1 MLRSVILYICAASG
15 VLAAGR
21 RRYNTTSGPIAG
33 AINVHLFAH
42 SHDDV
47 GWLKS
52 PQEYFDGSQVLGVDP
67 GGSGVSLYY
76 ANGAV
81 QFILTSVMDALRANA
96 DRKFV
101 VVEQWFFKRW
111 YEQQDEDVQTLV
123 GSLVASGQL
132 VFANGGLVM
141 HDEASPTY
149 IDMLDQTAAGIRW
162 LSETFGPAAL
172 PRVTSQLDPF
182 GHSATQASLFAS
194 PLSGYIAQFHAR
206 MDDQEKD
213 LRHTTKTMDF
223 AWSPSAS
230 QPDYMTMG
238 SLGYFGYSAPNG
250 GLKRNGVILTSC
262 VTTGV
267 HVVLYMQ
274 ASAMT

>member
-1 MLRSVILYICAASG
+1 MLRALICALIAFC
-15 VLAAGR
+15 VLALR
-21 RRYNTTSGPIAG
+21 RQRRYNTTSGPMAG
-33 AINVHLFAH
+33 QINVFLFAH

-52 PQEYFDGSQVLGVDP
+52 PQEYFDGSQVLGFDP
-67 GGSGVSLYY
+67 GGSLGVSAYY

-81 QFILTSVMDALRANA
+81 QFILTSVIDALRANI

-101 VVEQWFFKRW
+101 VVEQWFFSRW
-111 YEQQDEDVQTLV
+111 YLRQDEDLQAEV
-123 GSLVASGQL
+123 GDMVARGQL

-149 IDMLDQTAAGIRW
+149 IDMLDQTTAGVRW
-162 LSETFGPAAL
+162 LAATFGSVAL

-182 GHSATQASLFAS
+182 GHTATQASLFAS

-213 LRHTTKTMDF
+213 LRHATKTMDF
-223 AWSPSAS
+223 AWAPSAS
-230 QPDYMTMG
+230 RPDYMTMG
-238 SLGYFGYSAPNG
+238 SLGYFGYSPPDG
-250 GLKRNGVILTSC
+250 KKIV
-262 VTTGV
+262 
-267 HVVLYMQ
+267 M
-274 ASAMT
+274 